1 MHFSS
6 IIFLL
11 EVAQIQMSKET
22 DIFDLFTSHNFISSD
37 CEAQNVFEL
46 CSGPSRAPFRSQYGR
61 DSSLECLWTVKSLS
75 LPFISLLLLERQDRL
90 FFKCVPKS
98 LDRMVLS
105 LRDCEQ
111 KGKVATDNIS
121 SFDSRDI
128 MYNVKENLD
137 YVYVERYFW
146 NV

>member
-1 MHFSS
+1 
-6 IIFLL
+6 
-11 EVAQIQMSKET
+11 
-22 DIFDLFTSHNFISSD
+22 
-37 CEAQNVFEL
+37 
-46 CSGPSRAPFRSQYGR
+46 
-61 DSSLECLWTVKSLS
+61 
-75 LPFISLLLLERQDRL
+75 
-90 FFKCVPKS
+90 
-98 LDRMVLS
+98 MVLS